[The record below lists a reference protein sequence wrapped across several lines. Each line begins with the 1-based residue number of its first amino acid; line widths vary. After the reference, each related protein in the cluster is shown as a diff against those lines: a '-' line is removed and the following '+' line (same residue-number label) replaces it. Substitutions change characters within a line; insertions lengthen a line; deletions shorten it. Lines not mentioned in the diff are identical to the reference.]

1 MDNGRNQQDGP
12 ASTQSLLRSSGSH
25 TMSCQFGD
33 GSHAIDDSSA
43 NLFVSHELRQLQGQF
58 NGLSHDLR
66 HISLV
71 TRPKGRVPHRPPP
84 LCPRCVDLM
93 TDNERLRVRI
103 SITQR
108 QTEKIAAFKRK
119 YNLTILRFENFIK
132 EQRLG
137 EEIKAM
143 RRRIVELELVIKS
156 LLKRLQ
162 SSRSVNT

>member
-1 MDNGRNQQDGP
+1 
-12 ASTQSLLRSSGSH
+12 
-25 TMSCQFGD
+25 
-33 GSHAIDDSSA
+33 
-43 NLFVSHELRQLQGQF
+43 
-58 NGLSHDLR
+58 
-66 HISLV
+66 
-71 TRPKGRVPHRPPP
+71 
-84 LCPRCVDLM
+84 M